1 MPLWAKSLGPI
12 AEHVAHVFG
21 KAMAGTYSVAT
32 PLTSRRL
39 RDAQAVVQARK
50 VETTR
55 RAAAGRVLQ
64 RPAAQSVALAL
75 WTCRDCGGAV
85 TTLATSAS
93 VHASPPTPTITAAFR
108 MSLRGGQK
116 MSSRLED
123 RPAFAAS

>member
-50 VETTR
+50 VEATR
-55 RAAAGRVLQ
+55 CAAAGRVLQ

-85 TTLATSAS
+85 TNPRHVRCDAC
-93 VHASPPTPTITAAFR
+93 ITADPNHHSRVSDVLARRPEEFVAF
-108 MSLRGGQK
+108 
-116 MSSRLED
+116 
-123 RPAFAAS
+123 